1 MTHAPPRMTPAPP
14 RMTTARVVTT
24 ILRLR
29 KPGHAYIVVTTLA
42 VVMRWGGRHGGGACV
57 MRGEAVIIAYTSSS
71 ISPAE
76 SHHTS
81 TLHRATLLRASTP
94 HLQPF
99 ATLRQSPHN
108 APVASLA
115 QNLQSHLA
123 LSL

>member
-1 MTHAPPRMTPAPP
+1 MTHAPPHDACPTPHD
-14 RMTTARVVTT
+14 ARPTPHDGAGVYNSDD
-24 ILRLR
+24 
-29 KPGHAYIVVTTLA
+29 PC
-42 VVMRWGGRHGGGACV
+42 GRQGGGACV

-81 TLHRATLLRASTP
+81 TLHRATLLRASTFLP
-94 HLQPF
+94 RPS
-99 ATLRQSPHN
+99 AMPSQSPHN

-123 LSL
+123 LSVLQYGS